1 MQSITK
7 STLAAMFA
15 EAGITINGDKPWDLQ
30 VHDERLYSRLARGR
44 TLAAGESYVDG
55 WWDCRQLDELFNR
68 ALAKDMDQR
77 LYSLSFAWQRLLNSI
92 FNQQTPVKSRE
103 VANVH
108 YNLGNDLY
116 RAMLGESMAYTCAY
130 WSEADSLDAA
140 QFAKYDLVCRKLGLK
155 PGQKVLEVGSGF
167 GGLAKHMAQHHDCEV
182 VALSIANKPVEYA
195 RDLCKGLPVQFHLCD
210 YRDIGTYNPGRVKF
224 DRVVSV
230 GVCEHVGYKNYR
242 TLMETVRSQIQ
253 EDGLFLLHTIGGNE
267 SKNYTEPWIDKY
279 IFPRGMLPSLK
290 QLGASM
296 ENLFVVEDLHNF
308 GADYDKTLMAW
319 HGNFVDNW
327 DRFRSQYG
335 ERFHRMFSYYLLSCA
350 GGFRARAMQLWEF
363 VLSPHGVPGGY
374 LTIR

>member
-7 STLAAMFA
+7 STLAKMFA
-15 EAGITINGDKPWDLQ
+15 EVGITINGDRPWDLQ

-44 TLAAGESYVDG
+44 TIAAGESYVDG
-55 WWDCRQLDELFNR
+55 WWDCQQLDELFNR

-77 LYSLSFAWQRLLNSI
+77 LYGLSFGWRKLINSI
-92 FNQQTPVKSRE
+92 FNQQTRSKSRE

-130 WSEADSLDAA
+130 WLDADSLDAA
-140 QFAKYDLVCRKLGLK
+140 QFAKYDLVCRKLNLG

-167 GGLAKHMAQHHDCEV
+167 GGLAKHMAQRYGCEV
-182 VALSIANKPVEYA
+182 VALSIANEPVGFA
-195 RDLCKGLPVQFHLCD
+195 RALCKGLPVRFHLCD
-210 YRDIGTYNPGRVKF
+210 YRDVGTYNPGRVKF
-224 DRVVSV
+224 DKVVSV

-242 TLMETVRSQIQ
+242 KLMEIVRSQIQ

-308 GADYDKTLMAW
+308 GADYDKTLIAW
-319 HGNFVDNW
+319 HRNRLDSW

-335 ERFHRMFSYYLLSCA
+335 ERFYRMFSYYLLSCA

-374 LTIR
+374 VTIR

>member
-15 EAGITINGDKPWDLQ
+15 EVGITINGDKPWDLQ

-55 WWDCRQLDELFNR
+55 WWDCKQLDELFNR
-68 ALAKDMDQR
+68 ALAKDMDRR
-77 LYSLSFAWQRLLNSI
+77 LYSLSFAWKKLRNSI
-92 FNQQTPVKSRE
+92 FNQQTPIKSRE

-130 WSEADSLDAA
+130 WLEADSLDAA
-140 QFAKYDLVCRKLGLK
+140 QFAKYDLVCRKLGLE

-167 GGLAKHMAQHHDCEV
+167 GGLAKHMAQRYGCEV

-195 RDLCKGLPVQFHLCD
+195 RALCKGLPVQFHLCD
-210 YRDIGTYNPGRVKF
+210 YRDVGTYNPERVKF
-224 DRVVSV
+224 DKVVSV

-242 TLMETVRSQIQ
+242 TLMEIVRSQIQ

-290 QLGASM
+290 QLGASV
-296 ENLFVVEDLHNF
+296 ENLFVVEELHNF

-335 ERFHRMFSYYLLSCA
+335 ERFYRMFSYYLLSCA

-374 LTIR
+374 TTIR